1 MSDTKP
7 IGYNGW
13 TNYETWC
20 ANLWMD
26 NDAAAQ
32 IFWRE
37 QTAAFIDECGSKAK
51 AQAVS
56 WRLGDLIAAIH
67 KDNMP
72 EVTGVYADMLNAA
85 FDSVDWTEIADMWL
99 DNAEDV
105 ESEGDTDEG
114 DPDEGEAAVAASR
127 RADAREINA
136 RALNEHLK
144 DIMGRQP

>member
-1 MSDTKP
+1 MSDAKP
-7 IGYNGW
+7 IGYKGW

-20 ANLWMD
+20 TNLWMD
-26 NDAAAQ
+26 KEPAAQ

-37 QTAAFIDECGSKAK
+37 QTAAFIEECGSKAK
-51 AQAVS
+51 AQTAS

-67 KDNMP
+67 RDNMP
-72 EVTGVYADMLNAA
+72 EVIGVYADMLNAA
-85 FDSVDWTEIADMWL
+85 FDTVDWTEIADMWL

-105 ESEGDTDEG
+105 ESEG